1 MHAISRIDENTR
13 DEFADTGILVR
24 YKCGYVAFHLTLP
37 HRDPR
42 DAGRASQEVVEH
54 LGHVSIGPTRS
65 LARTIS
71 ARLTDAGR
79 NVL

>member
-1 MHAISRIDENTR
+1 MHTISRIDENTR

-24 YKCGYVAFHLTLP
+24 YKGGYVAFHLTWP
-37 HRDPR
+37 HRDLR
-42 DAGRASQEVVEH
+42 GVGRAGQEVVEH
-54 LGHVSIGPTRS
+54 VGHVPIGPTRS

-71 ARLTDAGR
+71 ARLTAAGR